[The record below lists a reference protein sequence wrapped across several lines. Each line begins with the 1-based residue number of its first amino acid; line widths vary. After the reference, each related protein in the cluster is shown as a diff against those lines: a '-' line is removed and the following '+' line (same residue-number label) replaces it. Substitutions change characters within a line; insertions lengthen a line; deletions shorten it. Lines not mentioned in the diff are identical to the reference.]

1 MNISALR
8 TYALLQSALFQLL
21 TEMPFE
27 KITLTRLCARSMVPR
42 STFYRYFE
50 DKYDLLRYCLR
61 RFFEESRLD
70 EDVIYLK
77 NQESTQAFIAKVIA
91 VISRNKE
98 IYRKICQT
106 NKNGIFMDALRSCLV
121 QILTEKLE
129 ASETEGLRLNISRP
143 IFTYLL
149 ADLFLSVG
157 TCYLEYGDGYAV
169 DALDWSIE
177 NGLIEG
183 MGDGTVA
190 PQDGALRGQMAAVLM
205 RLCENIAK

>member
-1 MNISALR
+1 MNQTNLHKNSISIRR
-8 TYALLQSALFQLL
+8 TYVLLKAALFEEL
-21 TEMPFE
+21 TVTPIER
-27 KITLTRLCARSMVPR
+27 ITLTDLCSKSLIPR

-143 IFTYLL
+143 IFTYLR

-169 DALDWSIE
+169 DAFVADVSRFASRAFFT
-177 NGLIEG
+177 
-183 MGDGTVA
+183 DSPA
-190 PQDGALRGQMAAVLM
+190 PQNGMQD
-205 RLCENIAK
+205 

>member
-77 NQESTQAFIAKVIA
+77 NQESTQAFIAKVIT
-91 VISRNKE
+91 VISRTK
-98 IYRKICQT
+98 
-106 NKNGIFMDALRSCLV
+106 
-121 QILTEKLE
+121 
-129 ASETEGLRLNISRP
+129 GLRLNISCP

-157 TCYLEYGDGYAV
+157 TCYLEYGDDYAV
-169 DALDWSIE
+169 DAFVADVSRFASRAFFSDSPASQ
-177 NGLIEG
+177 NG
-183 MGDGTVA
+183 M
-190 PQDGALRGQMAAVLM
+190 QD
-205 RLCENIAK
+205 

>member
-77 NQESTQAFIAKVIA
+77 NQESTQAFIAKVIT
-91 VISRNKE
+91 VISRRRHGRSASSRR
-98 IYRKICQT
+98 IRISHYTTRVYSRYRLWLTYRKSFI
-106 NKNGIFMDALRSCLV
+106 GRLRHY
-121 QILTEKLE
+121 
-129 ASETEGLRLNISRP
+129 R
-143 IFTYLL
+143 
-149 ADLFLSVG
+149 
-157 TCYLEYGDGYAV
+157 
-169 DALDWSIE
+169 
-177 NGLIEG
+177 
-183 MGDGTVA
+183 
-190 PQDGALRGQMAAVLM
+190 
-205 RLCENIAK
+205 